1 MFGILTW
8 MIFALT
14 LMLCELVV
22 GIFLI
27 ITGIKCHKPLAI
39 MAGLISISLIFVP
52 IICIGYGIDLEGM
65 VPI

>member
-27 ITGIKCHKPLAI
+27 ITGIKCHKPFAI